1 MLIGRAIYYIIL
13 WVLAKIDLYITAS
26 DYLTIRHSEP
36 HLILL
41 DKDEILSKFI

>member
-13 WVLAKIDLYITAS
+13 WVLAKIDLYATAS